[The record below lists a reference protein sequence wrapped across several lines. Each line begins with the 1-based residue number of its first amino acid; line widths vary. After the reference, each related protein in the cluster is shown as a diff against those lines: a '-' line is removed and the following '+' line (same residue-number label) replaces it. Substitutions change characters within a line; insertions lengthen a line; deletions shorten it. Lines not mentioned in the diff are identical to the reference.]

1 MGDPYYKFKYSLV
14 TLDHTNVKTPQY
26 IYKYGTSCYIDG
38 GDEGTVRVN
47 SATSEPKTAPLETN
61 TGAQLS
67 TSLVAIQPKT
77 TITNSVGDIIK
88 NKQQIFPRELSVN
101 SSGLT
106 EVTIVKCKSC
116 PGYGHTYQ
124 PNLNAGYNGDARLFA
139 FPAKNE
145 GGYDRSVVDLKILT
159 KEVLSS
165 DGSTLTLSD
174 VDFIRVGDIV
184 DRNQNVNEI
193 PVDTIITDIDTN
205 TNEVTLNNSLTG
217 PFTGN
222 VEIQP
227 VFLQKDL
234 YSKIIA
240 SRIWNTYIWEFDN
253 ATLINITGEEER
265 YTTAL
270 LGTIDSSAVSGT
282 QQEQLEKYLIER
294 IVPDY
299 YRTGSGVDT
308 TFVPYP
314 TEFTGRLSQYK
325 ALAASSIPVS
335 GRKNSLLFLMAE
347 QNDTGTYS
355 NGQFA
360 DYRLGV
366 TSLRPEFDGIN
377 TITWYDTQGQQ
388 REFTDDYKLFAE
400 RFSEGIARD
409 IDGYETGESNLG
421 RIRPFTVDYRIDTP
435 PGTNSGT
442 CAFLNITVNPAEFI
456 ECQQVRGSTLFPTQ
470 ADKDYIIS
478 LYPEY
483 DENAYYL
490 RAANLPFDFNP
501 QNAEIGFDETDP
513 TGSDNPPTIGSGVF
527 FDSPIITYQDQVTV
541 LSYDLIKLTNN
552 LPGQTDPALTTLV
565 IWYVP
570 ISLET
575 YRKLATRAFNFNP
588 FPLYFFVE
596 MKDGARVNGP
606 MIKEET
612 QVLNSYNPRWY
623 TTNEMNVTNN
633 SIQVGPIGDVVTTT
647 GDLTQSPPNFVDN
660 NRLSSA
666 LIDTQNQ
673 SQLRPYEVIDKLYV
687 GQDTKTISLQSI
699 FDFEKETITPDLLNT
714 TAYFF
719 LATSKETDP
728 NNDRS
733 VQATLTYIEQQ

>member
-1 MGDPYYKFKYSLV
+1 
-14 TLDHTNVKTPQY
+14 
-26 IYKYGTSCYIDG
+26 
-38 GDEGTVRVN
+38 
-47 SATSEPKTAPLETN
+47 
-61 TGAQLS
+61 
-67 TSLVAIQPKT
+67 
-77 TITNSVGDIIK
+77 
-88 NKQQIFPRELSVN
+88 
-101 SSGLT
+101 
-106 EVTIVKCKSC
+106 
-116 PGYGHTYQ
+116 
-124 PNLNAGYNGDARLFA
+124 
-139 FPAKNE
+139 
-145 GGYDRSVVDLKILT
+145 
-159 KEVLSS
+159 
-165 DGSTLTLSD
+165 
-174 VDFIRVGDIV
+174 
-184 DRNQNVNEI
+184 
-193 PVDTIITDIDTN
+193 
-205 TNEVTLNNSLTG
+205 
-217 PFTGN
+217 
-222 VEIQP
+222 
-227 VFLQKDL
+227 
-234 YSKIIA
+234 
-240 SRIWNTYIWEFDN
+240 
-253 ATLINITGEEER
+253 
-265 YTTAL
+265 
-270 LGTIDSSAVSGT
+270 
-282 QQEQLEKYLIER
+282 
-294 IVPDY
+294 
-299 YRTGSGVDT
+299 
-308 TFVPYP
+308 
-314 TEFTGRLSQYK
+314 
-325 ALAASSIPVS
+325 
-335 GRKNSLLFLMAE
+335 
-347 QNDTGTYS
+347 
-355 NGQFA
+355 
-360 DYRLGV
+360 
-366 TSLRPEFDGIN
+366 
-377 TITWYDTQGQQ
+377 
-388 REFTDDYKLFAE
+388 
-400 RFSEGIARD
+400 
-409 IDGYETGESNLG
+409 
-421 RIRPFTVDYRIDTP
+421 
-435 PGTNSGT
+435 
-442 CAFLNITVNPAEFI
+442 
-456 ECQQVRGSTLFPTQ
+456 
-470 ADKDYIIS
+470 

-490 RAANLPFDFNP
+490 RAVNLPFDFNP